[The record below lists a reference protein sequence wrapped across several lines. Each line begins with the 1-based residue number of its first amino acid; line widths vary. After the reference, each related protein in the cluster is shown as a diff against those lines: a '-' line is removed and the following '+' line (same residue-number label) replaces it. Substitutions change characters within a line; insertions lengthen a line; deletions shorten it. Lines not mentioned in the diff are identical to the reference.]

1 MYTVQY
7 GVLSTL
13 EADEILDPLEVR
25 DTKLRELLT
34 KGDDFVVFRR
44 GKVTY
49 AIKRNRIRMISLRD
63 KSWNKKG
70 GLLRSPLFCCAVNP
84 R

>member
-7 GVLSTL
+7 GVLSSL

-25 DTKLRELLT
+25 DTKLRELIT

-44 GKVTY
+44 GKTTY
-49 AIKRNRIRMISLRD
+49 AIKRDRIRMISIRG
-63 KSWNKKG
+63 KSRKE
-70 GLLRSPLFCCAVNP
+70 
-84 R
+84 